1 MIAVIMA
8 KMFDLIDPTLLRSL
22 VTVAEAKSFTLAAH
36 NLGVSQSTVSQHIAR
51 LEQKT
56 QRRLLAR
63 DTHSVA
69 LTPEGDVILP
79 FARQALEA
87 NARISGFL
95 TGTNLRGH
103 IRFGA
108 SEDFVFSALPEVLAE
123 FTRLHNAV
131 DLELNV
137 GLSGVLY
144 EKYDA
149 GDLDL
154 IFVKRRSGD
163 ERGRFAWRE
172 RLAWIGQ
179 PQLSPAPDAPLPLIV
194 FPPPSVTRA
203 RAVEALELAK
213 RSWRVV
219 CTSDS
224 LSGIRAAALAGLG
237 VAAHSAQ
244 LIPPGLAV
252 LDGPGHLPPL
262 GEIEF
267 VVIGG
272 EGGNN
277 AASALAD
284 AILFNAGRIRT
295 QTG

>member
-1 MIAVIMA
+1 
-8 KMFDLIDPTLLRSL
+8 MFDLIDPILLRSL
-22 VTVAEAKSFTLAAH
+22 VTVAETKSFTLAAQH
-36 NLGVSQSTVSQHIAR
+36 LGVSQSTVSQHISR

-56 QRRLLAR
+56 ERRLLAR

-69 LTPEGDVILP
+69 LTPDGDAILP

-87 NARISGFL
+87 NARIGGFL
-95 TGTNLRGH
+95 AGVHLRGH

-108 SEDFVFSALPEVLAE
+108 SEDFVFSALPDVLAE
-123 FTRLHNAV
+123 FTRKHNAV

-137 GLSGVLY
+137 GLSGALY
-144 EKYDA
+144 ERYDA

-154 IFVKRRSGD
+154 IFVKRRRGD

-172 RLAWIGQ
+172 GLAWIGR
-179 PQLSPAPDAPLPLIV
+179 PGLNPSPDTPLPLIV

-203 RAVEALELAK
+203 RALEALEMAK
-213 RSWRVV
+213 RTWRVV

-237 VAAHSAQ
+237 VAAHSAR
-244 LIPPGLAV
+244 LIPPGLAH
-252 LDGPGHLPPL
+252 LDGPRHLPPL

-272 EGGNN
+272 GAGNV
-277 AASALAD
+277 AADALAEE
-284 AILFNAGRIRT
+284 ILANAGRIRSP
-295 QTG
+295 TG